1 MSEKK
6 FNTEKELVHACL
18 KNDRNAQFELFQR
31 FSYQLKGVCIRY
43 MVDSDTVEDALQES
57 FIRVFSNLKSY
68 NFEGPLGAWLRKITV
83 NTCLEICR
91 KNATLKSHLDE
102 LQKDPNNFIV
112 LSNSDKSI
120 FQHLSAEELI
130 AKINQLPIGFRT
142 IFNLY
147 AIEGYNHEEI
157 GNLLGISSGTS
168 KSQYSRARLKL
179 QEMITKEMEHENKM
193 RYV

>member
-1 MSEKK
+1 MSEKQYS
-6 FNTEKELVHACL
+6 TEKELVKACL
-18 KNDRNAQFELFQR
+18 KNDRSAQFELFQR

-43 MVDSDTVEDALQES
+43 MVDPDAVEDALQES

-102 LQKDPNNFIV
+102 LQKDSNNFIV
-112 LSNSDKSI
+112 LSNTDNSI
-120 FQHLSAEELI
+120 IQKLSAEELI
-130 AKINQLPIGFRT
+130 KKINQLPIGFRT

-157 GNLLGISSGTS
+157 GNLLSISPGTS

-179 QEMITKEMEHENKM
+179 QDIILKEMEQENKM

>member
-1 MSEKK
+1 MSEKQHT
-6 FNTEKELVHACL
+6 TEKELVQACL
-18 KNDRNAQFELFQR
+18 KNDRSAQFELFQR

-43 MVDSDTVEDALQES
+43 MIDPDAVEDALQES
-57 FIRVFSNLKSY
+57 FIRAFSNLKNY
-68 NFEGPLGAWLRKITV
+68 NFDGPLGAWLRKITV

-91 KNATLKSHLDE
+91 KNATIKSHLDE
-102 LQKDPNNFIV
+102 LQKDSTNFIV
-112 LSNSDKSI
+112 LSNSDDSV
-120 FQHLSAEELI
+120 FQQLSAEDLI
-130 AKINQLPIGFRT
+130 KKINQLPIGFRT

-157 GNLLGISSGTS
+157 GIMLGISTGTS

>member
-1 MSEKK
+1 MSEKQYS
-6 FNTEKELVHACL
+6 TEKELVQACL
-18 KNDRNAQFELFQR
+18 KNDRSAQFELFQR

-43 MVDSDTVEDALQES
+43 LVDSDSVEDALQES
-57 FIRVFSNLKSY
+57 FIRIFTHLKSY
-68 NFEGPLGAWLRKITV
+68 NFDGPLGAWLRKITV

-102 LQKDPNNFIV
+102 LQKDSNNFIV
-112 LSNSDKSI
+112 LSNTDNSI
-120 FQHLSAEELI
+120 IQKLSAEELI
-130 AKINQLPIGFRT
+130 KKINQLPIGFRT

-157 GNLLGISSGTS
+157 GNLLNISPGTS

-179 QEMITKEMEHENKM
+179 QDMILKEMEQENKM

>member
-1 MSEKK
+1 MSEKQHT
-6 FNTEKELVHACL
+6 TEKELVQACL
-18 KNDRNAQFELFQR
+18 KNDRSAQFELFQR

-43 MVDSDTVEDALQES
+43 MIDPDAVEDALQES
-57 FIRVFSNLKSY
+57 FIRAFSNLKNY

-102 LQKDPNNFIV
+102 LQKDTTNFIV
-112 LSNSDKSI
+112 LSNSDDSV
-120 FQHLSAEELI
+120 FQQLSAEELI
-130 AKINQLPIGFRT
+130 KKINLLPIGFRT

-157 GNLLGISSGTS
+157 GIMLGISVGTS
-168 KSQYSRARLKL
+168 KSQYSRARMKL
-179 QEMITKEMEHENKM
+179 QEMITKEIEHENKM
-193 RYV
+193 SYV

>member
-1 MSEKK
+1 MSEKQYT
-6 FNTEKELVHACL
+6 TEKELVQACL
-18 KNDRNAQFELFQR
+18 KNDRTAQFELFQR

-43 MVDSDTVEDALQES
+43 IVDSDAVEDALQES
-57 FIRVFSNLKSY
+57 FIRAFSNLKNY

-91 KNATLKSHLDE
+91 KNATIKSHLDE
-102 LQKDPNNFIV
+102 LQKDTTNFIV
-112 LSNSDKSI
+112 LSNTDDSV
-120 FQHLSAEELI
+120 FQQLSAEELI
-130 AKINQLPIGFRT
+130 KKINLLPIGFRT

-147 AIEGYNHEEI
+147 AIEGYTHEEI
-157 GNLLGISSGTS
+157 GIMLGISTGTS

-179 QEMITKEMEHENKM
+179 QEMITKEMEHENKK